1 MKVEIRPFSASGR
14 HKEIWITN
22 EAGYTLALSSI
33 GARINRWLTPDGQNL
48 ILGYETAED
57 LLAEPNLYYG
67 ATIGRVAGRIAQS
80 QFRLDGTT
88 YHLPANE
95 GAHHLHGGPS
105 ALDQAVWDACI
116 KHHGDSVSVDFSYQ
130 ESAGVRGY
138 PGTIDIRV
146 THTFDEE
153 NRWTVNYWA
162 QTTDEATILDP
173 TNHVYFNL
181 NGDMSQSIL
190 NHHVQINADHV
201 LALDTENIPTG
212 QRLAVEETA
221 FDLRDGQCLRELFEP
236 MPAKLERTDGLDH
249 PFVLNSSAEPVAVVT
264 CPETDYRIEM
274 TTDAPCVVVYTHNTA
289 EPDKTIFN
297 QSPLKYAGITL
308 ETQCEPN
315 AANEKNFSDITL
327 RVGDIY
333 SRTTSYQLVKER

>member
-22 EAGYTLALSSI
+22 EAGYTIALSSI

-48 ILGYETAED
+48 ILGYETAEN

-67 ATIGRVAGRIAQS
+67 ATIGRVAGRISQS
-80 QFRLDGTT
+80 QFRLDGAT

-95 GAHHLHGGPS
+95 GVHHLHGGPS
-105 ALDQAVWDACI
+105 ALDQAVWDTCI

-153 NRWTVNYWA
+153 NRWTVSYWA

-201 LALDTENIPTG
+201 LALDAENIPTG

-221 FDLRDGQCLRELFEP
+221 FDLRDGQYLRELFEP
-236 MPAKLERTDGLDH
+236 MPAELERTDGLDH
-249 PFVLNSSAEPVAVVT
+249 PFVLNPSVEPVAVVT
-264 CPETDYRIEM
+264 CPGTDYRIEM

-289 EPDKTIFN
+289 ELDKTIFG
-297 QSPLKYAGITL
+297 QSPMKYAGITL

-315 AANEKNFSDITL
+315 AANEKDFSDITL
-327 RVGDIY
+327 LVGDIY
-333 SRTTSYQLVKER
+333 SRATSYQLEKER